1 MAKARKQY
9 VTPETPP
16 LAQLGDKVIPER
28 SEVTYVIT
36 KVRSGVVQAY
46 SSVRDAVV
54 FRQLS

>member
-1 MAKARKQY
+1 MAKARKQS

-16 LAQLGDKVIPER
+16 LPQVGDKVT
-28 SEVTYVIT
+28 EVTYVIT

-46 SSVRDAVV
+46 PSVSDAVV